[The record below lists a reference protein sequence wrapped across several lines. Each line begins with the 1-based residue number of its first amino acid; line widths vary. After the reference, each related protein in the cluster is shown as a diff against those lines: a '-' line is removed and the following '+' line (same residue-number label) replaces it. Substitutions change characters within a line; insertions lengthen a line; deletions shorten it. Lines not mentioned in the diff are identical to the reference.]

1 MRRPFTICFL
11 ALMVLGSAAVAQ
23 QLHCGTSEKMAE
35 QLALNPE
42 LAAARNN
49 IQEFT
54 ERWIAENG
62 NKTDRAVVTIP
73 VVVHVVYSTT
83 AQNISDEQI
92 QSQIDVLNED
102 YRAMNADVVD
112 VPSVWTN
119 LVADCEIQFGLAQQD
134 PDGFLSNGITRTQ
147 TTVTNWNGSDDVK
160 YTNLG
165 GRNGW
170 PPNDYLNIWVCNIGG
185 GLLGFAYQP
194 GITPTSLDGIVI
206 GFRYFGNIGNLS
218 SSYGLGRTTT
228 HEIGHYFNL
237 DHLWGSGGT
246 NTNCNAS
253 DLVSDTPVQLE
264 PNYSDGNGN
273 CTEFPHI
280 SCNNG
285 PNGDMA
291 NNYMDYG
298 DDECLN
304 FFTNGQRTRMLAAL
318 NGPRAGLKT
327 SDGLTPG
334 IIGINESVLSRSLS
348 VFPNPT
354 NDQLYISLESVT
366 NALTDIRLID
376 PSGRVILLQSN
387 VWLGTATH
395 RLYLSELSAGIYVL
409 QLNSEHESVN
419 RKIHIQ

>member
-1 MRRPFTICFL
+1 M
-11 ALMVLGSAAVAQ
+11 
-23 QLHCGTSEKMAE
+23 
-35 QLALNPE
+35 
-42 LAAARNN
+42 
-49 IQEFT
+49 
-54 ERWIAENG
+54 
-62 NKTDRAVVTIP
+62 VTIP

-112 VPSVWTN
+112 GPSVWTN

-395 RLYLSELSAGIYVL
+395 RLDLSELSAGIYVL

>member
-1 MRRPFTICFL
+1 MGT
-11 ALMVLGSAAVAQ
+11 AAFGQ

-42 LAAARNN
+42 LAATRAS

-54 ERWIAENG
+54 ERWVAENPG
-62 NKTDRAVVTIP
+62 KTDRAVVTIP
-73 VVVHVVYSTT
+73 VVVHVVYSSA
-83 AQNISDEQI
+83 AQNISDAQV
-92 QSQIDVLNED
+92 QSQIDILNED
-102 YRAMNADVVD
+102 YRAMNADVAD

-134 PDGFLSNGITRTQ
+134 PDGFLSNGITRTE
-147 TTVTNWNGSDDVK
+147 TTTTNWNGSDDVK
-160 YTNLG
+160 YTSLG

-170 PPNDYLNIWVCNIGG
+170 PPSDYLNIWVCNIGS
-185 GLLGFAYQP
+185 GLLGYAYQP
-194 GITPTSLDGIVI
+194 GITPASLDGIVI
-206 GFRYFGNIGNLS
+206 GYRFFGNIGNLS
-218 SSYGLGRTTT
+218 SSYNLGRTTT

-237 DHLWGSGGT
+237 DHLWGPGGT

-253 DLVSDTPVQLE
+253 DNVADTPVQLE
-264 PNYSDGNGN
+264 PNYGGSNGG

-291 NNYMDYG
+291 NNFMDYQ
-298 DDECLN
+298 DDDCLN
-304 FFTNGQRTRMLAAL
+304 FFTNGQRARMLAAL

-334 IIGINESVLSRSLS
+334 IIGINESVLSKALS
-348 VFPNPT
+348 IFPNPA
-354 NDQLYISLESVT
+354 NEQLYISLERAADAS
-366 NALTDIRLID
+366 TDIRLLD
-376 PSGRVILLQSN
+376 LSGRLVRQETK
-387 VWLGTATH
+387 VQLGISAY
-395 RLYLSELSAGIYVL
+395 RMDVSELMAGTYVL
-409 QLNSEHESVN
+409 QLNSEHESVS